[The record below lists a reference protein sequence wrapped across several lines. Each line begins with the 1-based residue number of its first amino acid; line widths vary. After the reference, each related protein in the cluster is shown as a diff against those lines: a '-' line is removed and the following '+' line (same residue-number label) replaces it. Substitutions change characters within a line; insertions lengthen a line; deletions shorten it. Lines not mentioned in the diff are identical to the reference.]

1 MEDIWRGTTFLLLFI
16 LILLTIYHIYYR
28 MNIRRVTKELDEIM
42 KIVDTNELITLAA
55 KQKDMTELVKVI
67 NDLIKDIRLSRIKV
81 KRMTVNFRQSITNIA
96 HDLRTP
102 LTTAS
107 GYLQMLQ
114 TDVTEE
120 ERQEYIK
127 IILERQN
134 MVKLLLEQL
143 FEFVRIESGEITY
156 EHRPVDARKVFID
169 TLAMYYDDFNKIS
182 VEPEV
187 HIIEKSCMIL
197 GDEKGLKRIFS
208 NILINA
214 VIHGNGG
221 YSFEVEECDKN
232 YKFIFSNDSAPMTKD
247 ELDKIFE
254 RFYTKDKSRNK
265 KTTGLG
271 LAIAKE
277 ISIQLDGKIEASYNE
292 GKFSI
297 SVMFP
302 RYQNYLSEN
311 K

>member
-16 LILLTIYHIYYR
+16 LIVLTIYHIYYR

-197 GDEKGLKRIFS
+197 GDEKGLRRIFS
-208 NILINA
+208 NN
-214 VIHGNGG
+214 
-221 YSFEVEECDKN
+221 
-232 YKFIFSNDSAPMTKD
+232 
-247 ELDKIFE
+247 
-254 RFYTKDKSRNK
+254 
-265 KTTGLG
+265 
-271 LAIAKE
+271 
-277 ISIQLDGKIEASYNE
+277 
-292 GKFSI
+292 
-297 SVMFP
+297 
-302 RYQNYLSEN
+302 
-311 K
+311 